1 MLPIKLQD
9 ELLDKEISFYETRD
23 EDYNEV
29 IFSKRSPLDSSED
42 GVNLLAWDVVIS
54 KAVSLER
61 IIANVERQYWEF
73 NEENE
78 IAKLREYFNS
88 KEDKIKKSEITTE
101 VTMHRDFLRD
111 LLHIL
116 KKHL

>member
-101 VTMHRDFLRD
+101 VTMHRDFLRV